1 MGPIR
6 TKGLWAPESPRLA
19 VSRDTGAL
27 VAFAIVAVASVTGIG
42 IAAASLA
49 TRNTMAGMMGGM
61 MGGGTGP
68 AAEPGGLEWVV
79 LLVSVGFFLS
89 AVVLLVR
96 GRSIGPPAPP
106 ASVSQPS
113 VRPPEAV
120 APEAKPLPELTLV
133 KLLDEDERRMYLEI
147 RDHGGSILQRDLV
160 ELRTFS
166 KAKVTRLLD
175 KLERRG
181 LVVRERHGMT
191 NRVRIVAKA
200 AR

>member
-1 MGPIR
+1 
-6 TKGLWAPESPRLA
+6 

-166 KAKVTRLLD
+166 KAKVTRLLN